1 MCRYLSNGPKVGC
14 ANAARRGREITHS
27 QEAAAEEGGGMMYI
41 YPGELRV
48 FELSGRSEVF
58 VPGSAVQASRFHTA
72 FSCAL
77 PLCFRRMIDVVDEAF
92 PRVAVACRRAE
103 LYESDAVFETIRRR
117 TGIFDLKLD
126 FDDPATLARFLQEY
140 AASEIVRRCVR
151 RRAFRRTGRRF
162 TSHISEGR
170 KLSRLPAAPSRR

>member
-1 MCRYLSNGPKVGC
+1 
-14 ANAARRGREITHS
+14 
-27 QEAAAEEGGGMMYI
+27 MMYI

-58 VPGSAVQASRFHTA
+58 VPGSAAQASRFHTA

-92 PRVAVACRRAE
+92 PRVAVACRRAGVWAPPARIGTAPE
-103 LYESDAVFETIRRR
+103 LYESDSDAVFETIRRR